1 MTRKVAI
8 YCRVSTTNQVEEGY
22 SIGEQQ
28 NKLNKY
34 CEIMGWQVSEI
45 YTDAGF
51 SGANIERPAI
61 QNMIYD
67 AKNHKFDTVLV
78 YKLDRLSRSTRDNL
92 YLIQEVFKN
101 NNVEFISLNE
111 NIDTS
116 SAMGGFFL
124 TILAAFAELERET
137 IKERMQLG
145 KLGRIKSGKSSVV
158 NNAALGYKY
167 DKTLGVRIIVPSEA
181 KLVQEIFERYA
192 SGEAIS
198 RIVRDFLARGITGKN
213 GGHLTP
219 TRIREI
225 LSNEVYIG
233 KQRYQDKIYDATHE
247 PLITEEMFY
256 SVQKELEIKQSNAYK
271 KGNNRP
277 FQAKYMLSGLLKC
290 GYCGSRFDTYVG
302 KPNKNGEKII
312 RYVCRNRKTTRAK
325 FSRKEVY
332 QGLDHSTCSYDG
344 FYYKQDLE
352 NVVIKEILEFQYNKN
367 KINKLLS
374 EKTVKTIDENQVK
387 NDIQSIQKK
396 ISKLNDLYL
405 VDAIDLDELKIKVK
419 NLKAKEKNLEQLLV
433 DNSHD
438 LQELKIKEAK
448 EKILLISDISSADY
462 EVKKSIVRTLI
473 SSINV
478 KENELDIVW
487 NL

>member
-1 MTRKVAI
+1 MKKVAI
-8 YCRVSTTNQVEEGY
+8 YCRVSTTNQAEDGY
-22 SIGEQQ
+22 SISEQQ
-28 NKLNKY
+28 DKLNKY

-51 SGANIERPAI
+51 SGSNIERPAI

-67 AKNHKFDTVLV
+67 AKSHKFDTVLV

-92 YLIQEVFKN
+92 FLIQDVFKN

-145 KLGRIKSGKSSVV
+145 KLGRIKSGKSSAV

-167 DKTLGVRIIVPSEA
+167 DKSTDSRVIVPTEA
-181 KLVQEIFERYA
+181 KLVQEVFERYS
-192 SGEAIS
+192 SGDSIS
-198 RIVRDFLARGITGKN
+198 RIVRDFLTRGITGKN
-213 GGHLTP
+213 GGHITP
-219 TRIREI
+219 TRIRNI

-233 KQRYQDKIYDATHE
+233 KQRYQGKIYDATHE
-247 PLITEEMFY
+247 PIITEEMFY
-256 SVQKELEIKQSNAYK
+256 SVQKELEIKQNDAYK
-271 KGNNRP
+271 KGNSRP

-302 KPNKNGEKII
+302 KANKAGEKTV
-312 RYVCRNRKTTRAK
+312 RYVCRNRKTARAK
-325 FSRKEVY
+325 FSRKDIY
-332 QGLDHSTCSYDG
+332 DGLGYSSCPYDG

-352 NVVIKEILEFQYNKN
+352 DIVINEILEIQYDKDKLKN
-367 KINKLLS
+367 LIS
-374 EKTVKTIDENQVK
+374 EKKVKAFDEDLVK
-387 NDIQSIQKK
+387 NDILAIQKK
-396 ISKLNDLYL
+396 VSRLNDLYL
-405 VDAIDLDELKIKVK
+405 VDAIDLDELKVKVK
-419 NLKAKEKNLEQLLV
+419 NLKQKEKNLEQILIN
-433 DNSHD
+433 NSNKQ
-438 LQELKIKEAK
+438 QELKMKEFK
-448 EKILLISDISSADY
+448 ERMLLSTDISSSDY
-462 EVKKSIVRTLI
+462 EIQKNVVRTLI

-487 NL
+487 KL